1 MINIILTLVSMILL
15 IKYWSPNFSSNNLKD
30 SHWNSEKPLPK
41 SQCTGDDLVDPYS
54 ANMGQGNKGK
64 PKVDQFPNLL
74 GDIFG
79 ALAGSGEFEVTEVDD
94 LKVGD
99 YLVDLRVET
108 DLDSQE
114 KKVIVK
120 KFSKLEDGL
129 GDF

>member
-1 MINIILTLVSMILL
+1 
-15 IKYWSPNFSSNNLKD
+15 
-30 SHWNSEKPLPK
+30 
-41 SQCTGDDLVDPYS
+41 
-54 ANMGQGNKGK
+54 
-64 PKVDQFPNLL
+64 
-74 GDIFG
+74 
-79 ALAGSGEFEVTEVDD
+79 